1 MRRRRTKGQP
11 EAERGKEIWANYGPK
26 GGGSRR
32 PGGGKWGG
40 LGPSAGNEGEK
51 RKRMGWKLGSGE
63 QKKKDRRTMGQ
74 YWKSAQS

>member
-1 MRRRRTKGQP
+1 MRTKGGP

-26 GGGSRR
+26 GGGSR
-32 PGGGKWGG
+32 PPTGGKWSG

-51 RKRMGWKLGSGE
+51 RKRMGRKLGSGK
-63 QKKKDRRTMGQ
+63 QKIKDRTMGQ